1 MNTTFD
7 DLAKCTGKE
16 DCTTCNVKED
26 KSAYWTPPLYFQ
38 HQDGSVEMVPNVGGM
53 LA

>member
-1 MNTTFD
+1 MNTTYD
-7 DLAKCTGKE
+7 DLAKCTGAQ
-16 DCTTCNVKED
+16 DCTTCNVVED

-38 HQDGSVEMVPNVGGM
+38 HDDGTVEMVPNVGGM